1 VYDAL
6 LTWVFALDGLIK
18 SGQHTVTSLSYPAS
32 NTQSTSD
39 AVFKALRSTRF
50 AGASGPVS
58 FDAATGDRSVN
69 RVKVEQVAWGAH
81 VGKQAEEH
89 HEGRGT
95 DCAWKEIAHFNVASK
110 SFETGARWGD
120 VVWPNGASR
129 SASLY
134 PTDMSSSGAG
144 KNMKHWSPTQVCA
157 STLV

>member
-18 SGQHTVTSLSYPAS
+18 SGQHTVASLSYPAA

-69 RVKVEQVAWGAH
+69 RVKVEQVAWEAH
-81 VGKQAEEH
+81 VGEEV
-89 HEGRGT
+89 
-95 DCAWKEIAHFNVASK
+95 DCAWEEIAHFNVASK
-110 SFETGARWGD
+110 SFEAGARWGD
-120 VVWPNGASR
+120 MVWPNGASR

-144 KNMKHWSPTQVCA
+144 KKNKRHWSPTQLCA